1 MRIEVA
7 RATAVGAESS
17 TLEVPDGATVA
28 DALAASPFADA
39 AFAALAIHGEVVS
52 VEQRLR
58 DGDRVELLSSLL
70 EDPKTARRLRALSSR
85 PHPPAPRPGPR
96 RRSA

>member
-7 RATAVGAESS
+7 RATAVGAESL
-17 TLEVPDGATVA
+17 TLDVPGGATVA

-39 AFAALAIHGEVVS
+39 PFAALAIHGEVVTPT
-52 VEQRLR
+52 RPLR

-70 EDPKTARRLRALSSR
+70 EDPKTARRNRALSSR
-85 PHPPAPRPGPR
+85 PHPPAPHPRPR